1 MTASSAERFSF
12 LALTFEGIS
21 SLLNMNPRIRQ
32 ILSHRAASR
41 AFTLIEV
48 LVVVAMIALIVAAM
62 APMVF
67 SSLVSTRLT
76 SAGRRSAGSSRWR
89 ASWRSPATSP
99 WRFDSTNMKTRSLPG
114 RSLLTAPSLSCRSA
128 TARRGCQRFAGE
140 QLTDTYFLPS
150 GIVLG
155 SSQSLSPTLASGS
168 IPSNQDLE
176 KVIKRANNARYKAF
190 QINPDSST
198 NLTVLMGGT
207 YRPDITYFTVAEE
220 RVLSDDN
227 GEIPKKLFRLCR
239 SNPDTAR
246 TSTYRP

>member
-1 MTASSAERFSF
+1 MKIQTFKSARLVIARQRSS
-12 LALTFEGIS
+12 
-21 SLLNMNPRIRQ
+21 
-32 ILSHRAASR
+32 

-76 SAGRRSAGSSRWR
+76 SAGETLGGQLSLARQMAVSRNESVEVRFYEYEDPESPGSRSEFR
-89 ASWRSPATSP
+89 AVAI
-99 WRFDSTNMKTRSLPG
+99 MSLRDRPG
-114 RSLLTAPSLSCRSA
+114 AVDTGLR
-128 TARRGCQRFAGE
+128 E

-155 SSQSLSPTLASGS
+155 KTLALSPILASGS
-168 IPSNQDLE
+168 IPSNTDAE
-176 KVIKRANNARYKAF
+176 KVIKRSNNARYKSI

-198 NLTVLMGGT
+198 NLTVLLGGT
-207 YRPDITYFTVAEE
+207 YQPEQTYFTVAEE
-220 RVLSDDN
+220 RVLSDDR
-227 GEIPKKLFRLCR
+227 GVIPDNFFVVQID
-239 SNPDTAR
+239 PDTAR

>member
-1 MTASSAERFSF
+1 MNLRLSQTSPFRTAR
-12 LALTFEGIS
+12 
-21 SLLNMNPRIRQ
+21 
-32 ILSHRAASR
+32 R

-76 SAGRRSAGSSRWR
+76 SAGETLGGQLSLARQMAVSRNETVEVRFYEYEDPESPGSKPSYR
-89 ASWRSPATSP
+89 AVAI
-99 WRFDSTNMKTRSLPG
+99 MSLRDRPG
-114 RSLLTAPSLSCRSA
+114 AVANGLR
-128 TARRGCQRFAGE
+128 E

-155 SSQSLSPTLASGS
+155 SSQSLSPLLASGS
-168 IPSNQDLE
+168 IPSTQDSE

-198 NLTVLMGGT
+198 NLTLLMGGT
-207 YRPDITYFTVAEE
+207 YRPDVTYFTVAEE
-220 RVLSDDN
+220 RAVADDR
-227 GEIPKKLFRLCR
+227 GEIPKNFFVVQID
-239 SNPDTAR
+239 PDTAR

>member
-1 MTASSAERFSF
+1 
-12 LALTFEGIS
+12 
-21 SLLNMNPRIRQ
+21 MNPRIRQ
-32 ILSHRAASR
+32 IFSHRAAGR

-76 SAGRRSAGSSRWR
+76 SAGETLGGQLSLARQLAVSRNESVEVRFYEYEDPESPGAKPAYR
-89 ASWRSPATSP
+89 AIAI
-99 WRFDSTNMKTRSLPG
+99 MSLRDRPG
-114 RSLLTAPSLSCRSA
+114 AAANGLR
-128 TARRGCQRFAGE
+128 E

-155 SSQSLSPTLASGS
+155 SSQSLSPMLASGS
-168 IPSNQDLE
+168 IPSTQDLE

-220 RVLSDDN
+220 RVLTDDN
-227 GEIPKKLFRLCR
+227 GEIPKNFFVVQID
-239 SNPDTAR
+239 PDTAR